1 MSSRH
6 TRRKAAKA
14 KALAKAEALAQAAR
28 AYERAQIVRAN
39 LSKPIERNFYRGC
52 ISGVYNPTA
61 TPIAGGKNAG
71 FKRERLG
78 RATDGLMSD
87 RELAN
92 FSKRMNK

>member
-14 KALAKAEALAQAAR
+14 KALAKAIALAQAHKAW
-28 AYERAQIVRAN
+28 ERDQIVKAN
-39 LSKPIERNFYRGC
+39 LSQPIERNYHHGC

-61 TPIAGGKNAG
+61 TPIAGGKNSG

-78 RATDGLMSD
+78 RPTDGLMSD
-87 RELAN
+87 RERAS
-92 FSKRMNK
+92 FQRRQQK